1 MNYQN
6 SKHHRTR
13 SKLPR
18 QRGLTAQPVDEYLRD
33 RDLPR
38 LIAVWPREVA
48 DPSQAG
54 ILILIRKLKNALR
67 AERQRGRSGHWS
79 YDLGRHIRL
88 VKALKAE
95 MTMLALGQERK
106 VSSLK

>member
-1 MNYQN
+1 MAQ
-6 SKHHRTR
+6 
-13 SKLPR
+13 
-18 QRGLTAQPVDEYLRD
+18 TADEYLRD

-38 LIAVWPREVA
+38 LIAVWPNEVA

-54 ILILIRKLKNALR
+54 TLILIRKLKNALR

-88 VKALKAE
+88 ANALKSE
-95 MTMLALGQERK
+95 MAMLALGQEREVNK
-106 VSSLK
+106 PKQHATG